1 MSTEPL
7 LPLKEKKVF
16 KIGNLAQKKNVTIEG
31 TTYYVYNNGTST
43 HINGT
48 TIIVNGGVD
57 ALNEHLN
64 VKQNTTEE
72 EMPTSVITI
81 NGEKYY
87 IYEDGKVTFE
97 NKTTFIKEGGE
108 KALRD
113 LLEVV

>member
-1 MSTEPL
+1 
-7 LPLKEKKVF
+7 
-16 KIGNLAQKKNVTIEG
+16 
-31 TTYYVYNNGTST
+31 
-43 HINGT
+43 
-48 TIIVNGGVD
+48 
-57 ALNEHLN
+57 
-64 VKQNTTEE
+64 
-72 EMPTSVITI
+72 MPTSVITI